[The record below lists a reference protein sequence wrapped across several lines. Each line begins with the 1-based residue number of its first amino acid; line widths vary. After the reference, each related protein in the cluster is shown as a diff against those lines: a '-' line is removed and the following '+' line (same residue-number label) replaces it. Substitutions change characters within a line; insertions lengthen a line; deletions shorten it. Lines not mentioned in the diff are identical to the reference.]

1 MLESISTQQET
12 NTIGCYIT
20 ASKESAR
27 MESNINHHK
36 LSANLNKTITTSSS
50 IAKAHKLKNGK
61 SSTQTVSAKVND
73 YRKVNAF

>member
-1 MLESISTQQET
+1 MESISTQQDT

-20 ASKESAR
+20 ASKEAVK

-36 LSANLNKTITTSSS
+36 LSTNLNKTITTSSS

-73 YRKVNAF
+73 YRKVSTF